1 MPNYGNEI
9 ASISLGSIIG
19 GALNA
24 IVEAQSQAAN
34 TTVEFIKSVGFT
46 TEKDTGVMQPVYVD
60 FQYAKRQHVNEK
72 KEVEQTVSNLKVPVL
87 SMVPIPFIRVDDAT
101 IDFNVKINSVEETK
115 SSKDTTAGGSTE
127 ASASYNGW
135 RFKTGIKLNASFSNQ
150 KKSSMSDTV
159 KKDYSLNVHVHAVQD
174 DMPAGV
180 ERLLGILE
188 DSIIQ
193 VTEEP
198 KKKSVNEKKTEG
210 AEES

>member
-46 TEKDTGVMQPVYVD
+46 TDKTTGVMEPVYVD
-60 FQYAKRQHVNEK
+60 FQYAKGQMENEK
-72 KEVEQTVSNLKVPVL
+72 GEKTQTVSNLKVPVL

-127 ASASYNGW
+127 AHAGYNGW

-193 VTEEP
+193 VTEEG
-198 KKKSVNEKKTEG
+198 KKQTEKDKTEV